1 MNTHHMQVGKNNHKV
16 FAWAQQARSLCLH
29 TYIIYIYII
38 LYIYVV
44 TRICTCSYK
53 GPESVRLSWVKGHAT
68 QDHID
73 RGISDGIRKA
83 GNDTADANADIGAEL
98 HGKY

>member
-1 MNTHHMQVGKNNHKV
+1 MQVGKNNHKV

-29 TYIIYIYII
+29 TYIIYIYIYII